1 MPGPYFAD
9 ATYGLPFTV
18 IVAPADADAVIVP
31 SAAPM
36 QDTLV
41 DDAVTVTVIGCVM
54 VTVVVAVH
62 TPSLLPFGA
71 DAITV

>member
-1 MPGPYFAD
+1 MPGPYVAD
-9 ATYGLPFTV
+9 ALYATPSTF

-31 SAAPM
+31 LAAPL

-41 DDAVTVTVIGCVM
+41 DDALTVTVIGSVI

-62 TPSLLPFGA
+62 APLLLPFGA

>member
-1 MPGPYFAD
+1 MPGPYVAD
-9 ATYGLPFTV
+9 ALYAEPLTV

-31 SAAPM
+31 SAAPL

-54 VTVVVAVH
+54 VTVVVAVQL
-62 TPSLLPFGA
+62 PLLLPFGA